1 MVALQKIDSFSNKYS
16 ENLLSEKS
24 LLKDTSVNFIT
35 NSGNYELTT
44 DKAFCNGS
52 KIIKI
57 YTVQHLVNGVDVLFD
72 FSDSLSYTAVYDG
85 NYIFQFSLF
94 NYDVNVSSGYYVN
107 LKLKVFIDNILL
119 ETFENP
125 VNLFDFEEEKYYTF
139 AQNIFLITGQ
149 EVNFKFEIER
159 PSIGSPNPNFTLGVG
174 GFKLELDDKFIML
187 PTCFSKPLDQ
197 LTGWQSKVD
206 TINTQN
212 LTANTDNLIA
222 FTGTDASNGSLTLM
236 NSVGK
241 ITPIKMGDALAVD
254 FVFTFPSPVGTTDYL
269 SVKLKVNGVVYRAQS
284 FSILEPTGET
294 NYVAVSFNLP
304 VETDFY
310 TYGAEFFVNPN
321 MAITIS
327 NRYLQVTRVHKG
339 V

>member
-1 MVALQKIDSFSNKYS
+1 MGNLIKITDFKPEYS
-16 ENLLSEKS
+16 ENLLPYTATFDEITTVNVTSGSMTYAFNDTYFFDGKKS
-24 LLKDTSVNFIT
+24 MYVRPTSYKTTDLNFNFGTALQTTIK
-35 NSGNYELTT
+35 NSGTHFFSLRILNHNTTPEFFVPFVMRVKVWVNSVIVDELLFNSVSDLTT
-44 DKAFCNGS
+44 YQNKWVTYGQGIDFLDGD
-52 KIIKI
+52 
-57 YTVQHLVNGVDVLFD
+57 VVDFTFQVD
-72 FSDSLSYTAVYDG
+72 ADLSYP
-85 NYIFQFSLF
+85 F
-94 NYDVNVSSGYYVN
+94 N
-107 LKLKVFIDNILL
+107 II
-119 ETFENP
+119 TFYM
-125 VNLFDFEEEKYYTF
+125 D
-139 AQNIFLITGQ
+139 A
-149 EVNFKFEIER
+149 
-159 PSIGSPNPNFTLGVG
+159 
-174 GFKLELDDKFIML
+174 FKLEFDDRFLSTPSI
-187 PTCFSKPLDQ
+187 FSKPLDQ

-222 FTGTDASNGSLTLM
+222 FTGTDASNGGLTLM

-321 MAITIS
+321 VAITIS